1 MRTHF
6 VRRYIRFSAVA
17 APALRSMPTS
27 LRQISFAFAFILACA
42 ITADASPITF
52 TFSGTIDLANAEP
65 SGAFGTLT
73 SGVAFSGSLTYE
85 SAAPAI
91 LSDTG
96 SAAYN
101 GVTAFSLTVGHET
114 ITAVPGGAIGT
125 VDLGGGGWELH
136 VAPGYSVNSNLEA
149 VNVQNLGSIG
159 GIPIIGEGVTMKFSA
174 PSGVFSGTALPEVV
188 KPGDFSEEMTLLL
201 RGFDSV
207 ASQQVGVAA
216 GITSFEVTMGH
227 PVPEPATLTLL
238 ALGIAA
244 GAVRRVRSSR

>member
-6 VRRYIRFSAVA
+6 VRRYITFPAVA
-17 APALRSMPTS
+17 AALARRTMPTS
-27 LRQISFAFAFILACA
+27 LRQIAFGFAFILASA

-85 SAAPAI
+85 SASPAV
-91 LSDTG
+91 LSDNGT
-96 SAAYN
+96 AAYN

-114 ITAVPGGAIGT
+114 ITAAPGGTIGT
-125 VDLGGGGWELH
+125 LDLGAAGWELH
-136 VAPGYSVNSNLEA
+136 VAPGYSVNSNSQA

-159 GIPIIGEGVTMKFSA
+159 GIPIIGEGVTLKFSA
-174 PSGVFSGTALPEVV
+174 PSGIFSGTALPEAV
-188 KPGDFSEEMTLLL
+188 KPGDFSDEMTLLL

-238 ALGIAA
+238 ALGIA
-244 GAVRRVRSSR
+244 GAVCRRQRS